1 MSKKAI
7 IYISGIDHSG
17 STLLDTILG
26 SNKKSFSAGELR
38 FLAEKGIKNGEYCSC
53 GVPVPECHVWKEIID
68 KWENTRLLDL
78 DTYIQ
83 IQKKFNSN
91 KNLFSA
97 RKLLKQQ
104 PEQIKN
110 FIDDT
115 EKLYKIIFSVTNSD
129 LIIDSSK
136 SPGMILIFKKMN
148 LNLNVIHLT
157 RRFGD
162 VLNSNKK
169 RAKKDLKK
177 GIEND
182 IVPRNS
188 FRVLVS
194 WFLLNFLT
202 IIYSKGTVYKRV
214 KYEDYID
221 ELKQTVS
228 DIIHIDSKYEELLDN
243 RGPFIPGHLVAGNV
257 IRLKDELFVTKKP
270 MNTSYSRLNRTDRV
284 LAKLIDRFY

>member
-1 MSKKAI
+1 LSKKAI